1 MQDSQ
6 ESAVQRAAHSW
17 AIDVL
22 GGGRVGGGGVRGGG
36 GGGVVAETGLQSGGR
51 EVVIIAVLRQG
62 RGAYVSRPWREREE
76 ISRQVKSFTCT
87 SWIWHHLYTTY
98 DLYQFWWSNIIIY
111 IWNMY
116 CDICTDVC
124 ISCRRLLDKRHA
136 MQCLVSVTPSLTP
149 GPQSRLCVHTIGS
162 RYQPIWRSKA
172 WPNYSVFDTK
182 AYTCPPDQYGNS
194 QQ

>member
-1 MQDSQ
+1 M
-6 ESAVQRAAHSW
+6 SAAP
-17 AIDVL
+17 
-22 GGGRVGGGGVRGGG
+22 G
-36 GGGVVAETGLQSGGR
+36 E
-51 EVVIIAVLRQG
+51 
-62 RGAYVSRPWREREE
+62 RERGNIPPGEATNMHFLDMTSSLHD
-76 ISRQVKSFTCT
+76 ISSVSVFVKQ
-87 SWIWHHLYTTY
+87 HY
-98 DLYQFWWSNIIIY
+98 N

-172 WPNYSVFDTK
+172 
-182 AYTCPPDQYGNS
+182 
-194 QQ
+194 